1 MHVQQLRLTWYGDD
15 FTGSTDAME
24 ALTLAGIPAAL
35 FLDVPEPAELA
46 QLIGIEAIGIAGNTR
61 AMDPASIDRTL
72 LPVLE
77 GLKALNAP
85 ICHYKVCST
94 FDSSPEIGSIGRSIE
109 LGRCV
114 FGNHPVPLLVGAPA
128 LGRYSLFGNLFAR
141 SGRESEVFR
150 LDRHPTMQHHPV
162 TPMDESDV
170 RLHLARQTD
179 LNVGLFDIVSIRSN
193 DARDRL
199 IAMIHEDQ
207 PDIVLFDILEDSD
220 LPRIGELIEAMRPEG
235 IRQFAAGSS
244 GIEYALSAWWRENGE
259 MSDSESDFSIDHVE
273 QTVVVSGSCSP
284 VTARQIE
291 HACNNGFMQIPLKP
305 ERLLSDDSRAMEIER
320 AVEAAREAMSSGESV
335 ILHSCLGP
343 DDPRRSAVAAIL
355 EKQGW
360 TPLDIRLRSGEILGN
375 ALGTILREVLAP
387 TSISRAMVAGGD
399 TSYHVAKTLGIRSL
413 TMVAPTAPGSP
424 LCRASAQGSPID
436 GNEIV
441 FKGGQV
447 GSIGFFDSVRTGS
460 FA

>member
-1 MHVQQLRLTWYGDD
+1 MHSTKLRLTWYGDD

-46 QLIGIEAIGIAGNTR
+46 QLPGVEAIGVAGNTR

-72 LPVLE
+72 LPVLRA
-77 GLKALNAP
+77 LKSLDAP

-94 FDSSPEIGSIGRSIE
+94 FDSSPEIGSIGRAIE
-109 LGRCV
+109 IGQRV

-150 LDRHPTMQHHPV
+150 LDRHPTMKHHPV
-162 TPMDESDV
+162 TPMDESDL
-170 RLHLARQTD
+170 RAHLARQTD
-179 LNVGLFDIVSIRSN
+179 LSVALFDIVSIRSDN
-193 DARDRL
+193 AMERL
-199 IAMIHEDQ
+199 TTLIQDVQ
-207 PDIVLFDILEDSD
+207 PDILLFDILEDSD
-220 LPRIGELIEAMRPEG
+220 LPRIGEMIEVIRPDDTC
-235 IRQFAAGSS
+235 QFAAGSS
-244 GIEYALSAWWRENGE
+244 GIEYALGARWRKAGVLP
-259 MSDSESDFSIDHVE
+259 DSVPEFSIDPVE
-273 QTVVVSGSCSP
+273 QTVVISGSCSP

-291 HACNNGFMQIPLKP
+291 HACHRGFEQIPLEP
-305 ERLLSDDSRAMEIER
+305 ARLLDDMSKPSEIER
-320 AVEAAREAMSSGESV
+320 AVTAARQAIADGKSV

-343 DDPRRSAVAAIL
+343 EDPRRTAVAAIL
-355 EKQGW
+355 ETQGW

-375 ALGTILREVLAP
+375 ALGDILREVLGS
-387 TSISRAMVAGGD
+387 TGLQRAIVAGGD
-399 TSYHVAKTLGIRSL
+399 TSYHVAQALGIRSL

-424 LCRASAQGSPID
+424 LCRASAPGSPIN
-436 GNEIV
+436 GNEIT

-447 GSIGFFDSVRTGS
+447 GSIGFFESVRSGS
-460 FA
+460 FV

>member
-1 MHVQQLRLTWYGDD
+1 MHAQQLRLTWYGDD

-35 FLDVPEPAELA
+35 FLDVPKPAELA
-46 QLIGIEAIGIAGNTR
+46 QLSGVEAIGIAGNTR
-61 AMDPASIDRTL
+61 AMDPVSIERTL

-85 ICHYKVCST
+85 ICHYKLCST
-94 FDSSPEIGSIGRSIE
+94 FDSSPEIGSIGRAIE
-109 LGRCV
+109 LGRRV
-114 FGNHPVPLLVGAPA
+114 FGEHPVPLLVGAPA

-162 TPMDESDV
+162 TPMDESDL
-170 RLHLARQTD
+170 RNHLAPQTD
-179 LNVGLFDIVSIRSN
+179 LKVGLFDIVSIRSD
-193 DARDRL
+193 DARERL
-199 IAMIHEDQ
+199 IAMVHEDK

-220 LPRIGELIEAMRPEG
+220 LPRIGQMIEAMRPAG
-235 IRQFAAGSS
+235 TRQFAAGSS
-244 GIEYALSAWWRENGE
+244 GIEYALTAWWSENGE
-259 MSDSESDFSIDHVE
+259 LSDTESAFSIDHVE

-291 HACNNGFMQIPLKP
+291 HACNNGFVQIPLQP
-305 ERLLSDDSRAMEIER
+305 ERLLSEESKAGEIER
-320 AVEAAREAMSSGESV
+320 AVEAARQAMSGGESV
-335 ILHSCLGP
+335 ILHSCFGP
-343 DDPRRSAVAAIL
+343 EDPRRSAVATML
-355 EKQGW
+355 ETQGW

-375 ALGTILREVLAP
+375 ALGTILREVLDS
-387 TSISRAMVAGGD
+387 TSLPRVMVAGGD
-399 TSYHVAKTLGIRSL
+399 TSYHVAKALGIRSL

-424 LCRASAQGSPID
+424 LCRASAPGSPID
-436 GNEIV
+436 GSEIV

-447 GSIGFFDSVRTGS
+447 GSIGFFDSVRAGS